1 MKLKTSLQA
10 VLFLVLLCFA
20 YSESYSQGLKSR
32 ARFTSK
38 KRYISFGG
46 MITSANFMGDLSPAN
61 SMGSI
66 DWAHTKFQFGGF
78 IQKRMTP
85 RVTARLSLNNNIF
98 SGSDKDAGRNADR
111 GLEFS
116 TYAVQLNAMG
126 LVDLFPNSGVFY
138 RRPKIPIPYVGLG
151 FGFLF
156 STATVSQNPEPGYQ
170 GSILTGKKTVNTPTY
185 VIPVA
190 LGVRYKLTSHLDI
203 AFEATANYT
212 GSDKIDGIDN
222 DVNSSPTINSIND
235 AFLTLGFQ
243 LNYIVGGS
251 IKMPKFR

>member
-10 VLFLVLLCFA
+10 VLFLMLLCFA
-20 YSESYSQGLKSR
+20 YSECSAQGIKGR
-32 ARFTSK
+32 ARFTTK
-38 KRYISFGG
+38 KRYVSFGG
-46 MITSANFMGDLSPAN
+46 MITTANFMGDLSPVNQA
-61 SMGSI
+61 GSI
-66 DWAHTKFQFGGF
+66 DWGHTKFQFGGF
-78 IQKRMTP
+78 IQKRMMP

-98 SGSDKDAGRNADR
+98 SGSDKDAGLNADR

-126 LVDLFPNSGVFY
+126 IVDLFPNSGVFY
-138 RRPKIPIPYVGLG
+138 RRPKIPIPYLGLG
-151 FGFLF
+151 IGFLF
-156 STATVSQNPEPGYQ
+156 STAKVSQNPAADYQ
-170 GSILTGKKTVNTPTY
+170 GTIITGTQTVNSTAY

-212 GSDKIDGIDN
+212 GSDKIDGIDRE
-222 DVNSSPTINSIND
+222 INSNPSQSKVND

-243 LNYIVGGS
+243 LNYIIGGS